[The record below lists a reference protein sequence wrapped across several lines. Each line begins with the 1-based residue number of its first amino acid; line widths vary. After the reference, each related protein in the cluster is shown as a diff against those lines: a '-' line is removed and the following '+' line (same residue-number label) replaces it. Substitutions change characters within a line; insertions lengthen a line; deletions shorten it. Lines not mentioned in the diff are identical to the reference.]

1 MGSCHPPQRINS
13 DQVKAPCSGPG
24 RYPGVGG
31 TGHWLSSSP
40 RIPLCSLMGQGKLLR
55 TGRASREV
63 AGCAEAEEVQAVARS
78 SHSQGR
84 GPSQQP
90 QPPSL
95 ATQSTPLTLGKG
107 RGACTTPSAQ
117 LPSPTSC
124 QSFPKALVRNQ
135 KQPCPSLPEQHR
147 ARMTWKGATPSLTF
161 SVTSGNSPKPLP
173 KPQFTQV

>member
-1 MGSCHPPQRINS
+1 MYTSYLAPQRKLGQPRIPILAQQGPAVSPGACYFTSLHLSVLTCWIQSCHPLQRINS
-13 DQVKAPCSGPG
+13 DQVKAPSSGLG

-31 TGHWLSSSP
+31 SGHWLSSSP
-40 RIPLCSLMGQGKLLR
+40 HIPLCFLMGQGKLLR

-95 ATQSTPLTLGKG
+95 ATQSTPLTLEKG
-107 RGACTTPSAQ
+107 TGACTTHFAQ
-117 LPSPTSC
+117 LP
-124 QSFPKALVRNQ
+124 FPHQLSE
-135 KQPCPSLPEQHR
+135 PP
-147 ARMTWKGATPSLTF
+147 
-161 SVTSGNSPKPLP
+161 
-173 KPQFTQV
+173 